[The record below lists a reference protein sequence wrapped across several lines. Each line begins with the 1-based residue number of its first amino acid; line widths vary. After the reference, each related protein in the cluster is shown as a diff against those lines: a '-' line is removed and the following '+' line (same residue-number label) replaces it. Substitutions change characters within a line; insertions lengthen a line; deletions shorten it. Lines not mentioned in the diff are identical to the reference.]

1 MPCRLTALTVDALD
15 PARLADFWAAALGR
29 DAVGD
34 VREALVPGSA
44 TQLGL
49 RFVPSREAKVGR
61 NRMHLHLTS
70 ASPDDQRETVDA
82 LLRLGASHLD
92 VGQRP
97 NEGHV
102 VLADPERNELCVIE
116 PGNSFL
122 AGCGFL
128 GELTCDG
135 TRDVGLFWADAL
147 GWPLVWDE
155 HEETAV
161 QSPRGGTKVSWGGE
175 PVPPAHVR
183 SRQRFDLALVGGD
196 LGGEVDR
203 LTSLGAARLGTLEE
217 GAVELADP
225 DGTEFRLR
233 VAREGPPGVF
243 PGRP

>member
-1 MPCRLTALTVDALD
+1 
-15 PARLADFWAAALGR
+15 
-29 DAVGD
+29 
-34 VREALVPGSA
+34 
-44 TQLGL
+44 
-49 RFVPSREAKVGR
+49 
-61 NRMHLHLTS
+61 
-70 ASPDDQRETVDA
+70 
-82 LLRLGASHLD
+82 
-92 VGQRP
+92 
-97 NEGHV
+97 V
-102 VLADPERNELCVIE
+102 VLADPEGNELCVIE

-196 LGGEVDR
+196 LRGEVDR
-203 LTSLGAARLGTLEE
+203 LTSLGAARLVSLDDD
-217 GAVELADP
+217 AAELADP

-233 VAREGPPGVF
+233 VAREGPPGIS
-243 PGRP
+243 PGTP